1 MEAIEYCYFRRSD
14 FRVNADFNE
23 VDSLAIDLLNRLR
36 GPSLRDSIAKVHK
49 FGASSHKI
57 QELVA
62 PIAIELGF
70 TSEKKGLFSNVKS
83 AGIRPDFFRKTAS
96 GGGVLME
103 VERGKTIANNMDL
116 LDVWKTH
123 LCVEANHLFL
133 MVPQVRVTERGAEQK
148 IYQSVLNR
156 VGTFFEKDVEPID
169 VDSVHIFGY

>member
-1 MEAIEYCYFRRSD
+1 VKAIEYCCYRRSEIREKSD
-14 FRVNADFNE
+14 FAE
-23 VDSLAIDLLNRLR
+23 VEALAIDFLNRLD
-36 GPSLRDSIAKVHK
+36 GPALRASIAEVHK

-62 PIAIELGF
+62 PIAIEMGF

-83 AGIRPDFFRKTAS
+83 TGIRPDFFRKTSS

-123 LCVEANHLFL
+123 LCVDANHLFL
-133 MVPQVRVTERGAEQK
+133 IVPQVRVTERGVEQK
-148 IYQSVLNR
+148 IYQTVLNR

>member
-1 MEAIEYCYFRRSD
+1 MRAIEYCYFRRSEIRENSD
-14 FRVNADFNE
+14 LSE
-23 VDSLAIDLLNRLR
+23 VESLAIDFLGRLD
-36 GPSLRDSIAKVHK
+36 GASLRTAIAEVHK

-62 PIAIELGF
+62 PVAIEMGF

-83 AGIRPDFFRKTAS
+83 TGIRPDFFRKTSS
-96 GGGVLME
+96 GRGILME

-123 LCVEANHLFL
+123 LCAEANHLFL

-148 IYQSVLNR
+148 IYQTVLNR
-156 VGTFFEKDVEPID
+156 VGAFFEKDVDPID